1 MMMKTTF
8 FMSTFFWNG
17 FTSGVEKIWYT
28 CINPFENWLS
38 FSGQKSTLQNPWPAN
53 FCCFFYGRP
62 WSCRRAPTISLC
74 RSSSSTLPCLASKL
88 TWVPRWTFRRTRCLE
103 VCLRVRAVYA
113 KCFCFVSEFKR
124 SDPNP
129 WSSSSLYIYIFIHTF
144 GTCCSQLP
152 KKNIGLQWTPGSNK
166 SEDEGITAVQE
177 GSGFLLSLPEKRSTE
192 LPIPKAWWKPLKG
205 CFFFKTLPPISMVEL
220 KNGCIS
226 SSRHLSNVQPFSTEP
241 WLWEKDWLRNF
252 GTAMKISAM
261 YGILNVKM
269 LLQGS
274 FNWT

>member
-129 WSSSSLYIYIFIHTF
+129 WSSSSLYIYIYLYIHLEPVAPS
-144 GTCCSQLP
+144 CQ
-152 KKNIGLQWTPGSNK
+152 KKT
-166 SEDEGITAVQE
+166 
-177 GSGFLLSLPEKRSTE
+177 SGYNGPLVPTNRKMRELLLSRRVPDSFCPSQK
-192 LPIPKAWWKPLKG
+192 
-205 CFFFKTLPPISMVEL
+205 
-220 KNGCIS
+220 
-226 SSRHLSNVQPFSTEP
+226 
-241 WLWEKDWLRNF
+241 KDPQNCQFPRLGGN
-252 GTAMKISAM
+252 
-261 YGILNVKM
+261 L
-269 LLQGS
+269 
-274 FNWT
+274 

>member
-1 MMMKTTF
+1 MDSALVDKNPAPKSSKIPDLPF
-8 FMSTFFWNG
+8 LL
-17 FTSGVEKIWYT
+17 EK
-28 CINPFENWLS
+28 
-38 FSGQKSTLQNPWPAN
+38 K
-53 FCCFFYGRP
+53 YGRP

-166 SEDEGITAVQE
+166 LEDEGITAVLE
-177 GSGFLLSLPEKRSTE
+177 IFGFLLWTHPRKKIRRIANSQGLVETFKKVVVFEK
-192 LPIPKAWWKPLKG
+192 
-205 CFFFKTLPPISMVEL
+205 KTLPPIMTVPVE
-220 KNGCIS
+220 KW
-226 SSRHLSNVQPFSTEP
+226 V
-241 WLWEKDWLRNF
+241 
-252 GTAMKISAM
+252 
-261 YGILNVKM
+261 Y
-269 LLQGS
+269 LQ
-274 FNWT
+274 